1 MHTTLTVRRALSAL
15 PLLFALLLA
24 ACGVAPAAVA
34 PTAAPAAAPAA
45 SSGGE
50 VTVSHPQGE
59 TTVAL
64 NPQRVVVFDYSALDT
79 LDQLGIPVIG
89 VPQATLPPSLEK
101 YRAEDYANVG
111 TLFEPDYELV
121 NSLKPDL
128 IIAGGRSAAV
138 YPELSE
144 IAPTIDVTVDNANF
158 VESFKAANL
167 MLGKIFGKEAE
178 VEQRLTAIDE
188 SIASLRAAAEAS
200 GKAGLILLTTGGKV
214 NAYGP
219 GSRFGLIHDLLGV
232 KPATDADAISA
243 ATHGDAISFEFIQ
256 ETNPDILFVIDRD
269 ASIGEDGQAAAQIL
283 DNELVATTKA
293 WSSGQVFYL
302 DGGTWYLAPNGLGSF
317 TAMIAEVAAA
327 FE

>member
-1 MHTTLTVRRALSAL
+1 MHTTAAVRRALSTL
-15 PLLFALLLA
+15 PLLLLALLLA
-24 ACGVAPAAVA
+24 ACGAAPAAA
-34 PTAAPAAAPAA
+34 PTAAPAAETG
-45 SSGGE
+45 SGGE
-50 VTVSHPQGE
+50 VTVTPPQGE

-89 VPQATLPPSLEK
+89 VPQASLPPALAK
-101 YRAEDYANVG
+101 YRSDEYANVG

-128 IIAGGRSAAV
+128 IVAGGRSAAV
-138 YPELSE
+138 YPQLAE

-158 VESFKAANL
+158 LESYKAANL

-178 VEQRLTAIDE
+178 VERRLAAIEE
-188 SIASLRAAAEAS
+188 SIATLRSVSEES
-200 GKAGLILLTTGGKV
+200 GYTGLILLTTGGKV

-219 GSRFGLIHDLLGV
+219 GSRFGLIHDLMGV
-232 KPATDADAISA
+232 RPATDADAIAA
-243 ATHGDAISFEFIQ
+243 ATHGDAVSFEFIQ

-269 ASIGEDGQAAAQIL
+269 AAIGEDGEAAAQL
-283 DNELVATTKA
+283 LNNELVASTSA
-293 WSSGQVFYL
+293 WSSGRVIYL
-302 DGGTWYLAPNGLGSF
+302 DGGNWYLAPNGLGTFAS
-317 TAMIAEVAAA
+317 MIDEVASA